1 MEYAQQSPVVQKDI
15 SLVGKIVL
23 ILLLGGLSMF
33 FAEVFSGSSVLW
45 FLQPWSWL
53 VTLPLYMFHTLL
65 LLNLAMIF
73 KRRSLTSLYLWGV
86 IFGLYESWIT
96 KVVWGGY
103 MNGSPA
109 VGTAF
114 GFAIIEAPLI
124 VLFWHP
130 VMSFIMPILTFQ
142 VLSGDRKLLPGHIQ
156 VLGKNR
162 ITWAIFILI
171 MIIGASLL
179 DMNAKNN
186 VISSAVTIIGSILFI
201 LLFYF
206 IASKKYAAQF
216 SIRSLRLGK
225 IGLALNALYL
235 LALYIVA
242 FFYLFPERIPKW
254 PTLLLTLCFY
264 ALIFAMLWLK
274 KPDKDAETEVPA
286 GTIFNLKDAGMLAGF
301 LLVLAIVLCLL
312 TQISGI
318 FGVLGLCLYIL
329 IFTLGPLIF
338 GFVAVQVFKDR
349 FIKSDAL

>member
-1 MEYAQQSPVVQKDI
+1 
-15 SLVGKIVL
+15 
-23 ILLLGGLSMF
+23 MF

-45 FLQPWSWL
+45 FIQPWAWL
-53 VTLPLYMFHTLL
+53 VTLPLYMFHALL

-73 KRRSLTSLYLWGV
+73 KRRSLSSLYLWGV

-109 VGTAF
+109 VGTLF

-142 VLSGDRKLLPGHIQ
+142 VLSGERKLLPGHIQ
-156 VLGKNR
+156 MLGKNR

-186 VISSAVTIIGSILFI
+186 VISSVVTIVASILFI

-216 SIRSLRLGK
+216 SIGSLRLGK

-235 LALYIVA
+235 LALYLLA
-242 FFYLFPERIPKW
+242 FFYIFPERIPTW
-254 PTLLLTLCFY
+254 PTLLLTLGFY
-264 ALIFAMLWLK
+264 ALIFVLLWLK

-286 GTIFNLKDAGMLAGF
+286 GTIFNLKDAGILAGF
-301 LLVLAIVLCLL
+301 LLVMAFALCLL

-318 FGVLGLCLYIL
+318 FGILGLCLYIL
-329 IFTLGPLIF
+329 IFTLGPLLF
-338 GFVAVQVFKDR
+338 GYVVIQVFKDR
-349 FIKSDAL
+349 FIKSAAQ